1 MSNIIQMPHPTL
13 PCSQRH
19 QPTVEVRRA
28 AFDRRRLIRPLLVSD
43 SVADAESYVQEL
55 QRAHFAVFAQ
65 VARDAREFGAKLR
78 SQPCDV
84 VVSADAMRKWSG
96 MQALELLRA
105 HNREVP
111 FILVTPNPDDE
122 TLAEYML
129 NGATDCV
136 DKNRPN
142 LLPLAVALAVQERT
156 LRAERD
162 RAEQELCRSQVLY
175 RALTENPT
183 YGICR
188 VDENGR
194 LLDANQA
201 LVAMLGYASRDEL
214 LAANLATDLI
224 PDLVER
230 TRLLEAYRR
239 MGRVDGLEVDCSRK
253 DGTPVKVRLGGRRVR
268 DPTTV
273 LDGCELIV
281 ENITAQRA
289 LEDRLQHLAATDP
302 LTGLANYRR
311 LTEALDAEI
320 KRSERTGRAF
330 ALLWFDLDGMKQIND
345 RCGHLTGDRAL
356 HRVADAFR
364 LLCRSVDTPAR
375 YGGDEFAI
383 VLPETGVRGARIAG
397 RRICEHLARDPE
409 APRVSAS
416 MGVAS
421 YPRDG
426 DTIDRLL
433 LTADRALY
441 KIKRSHGEIVQGIGF
456 RGPSLGAAVTSR
468 QPCGSPCGQ

>member
-1 MSNIIQMPHPTL
+1 MSNTVQMPQPTL
-13 PCSQRH
+13 PRSRH

-28 AFDRRRLIRPLLVSD
+28 APDRRRLIRPLLVSD
-43 SVADAESYVQEL
+43 SVADAESYVEEL
-55 QRAHFAVFAQ
+55 QRAHFAVLAH
-65 VARDAREFGAKLR
+65 VARDAREFSAQLR

-84 VVSADAMRKWSG
+84 VVSADALCKWTG
-96 MQALELLRA
+96 MQALELLRE
-105 HNREVP
+105 HDREVP
-111 FILVTPNPDDE
+111 FILVTANADEE
-122 TLAEYML
+122 TLNEYLL

-156 LRAERD
+156 LRAERN
-162 RAEQELCRSQVLY
+162 RAEQELFCSQALY

-183 YGICR
+183 FGICR

-214 LAANLATDLI
+214 LAASLATDLI
-224 PDLVER
+224 PDPAER

-253 DGTPVKVRLGGRRVR
+253 DGTPVKVRLGGRRVH
-268 DPTTV
+268 DQAAV

-289 LEDRLQHLAATDP
+289 LEDRLRHLAATDP
-302 LTGLANYRR
+302 MTGLANYRR
-311 LTEALDAEI
+311 LTEAVDAEI

-330 ALLWFDLDGMKQIND
+330 ALLLFDLDGMKQIND
-345 RCGHLTGDRAL
+345 RDGHLTGDRAL

-383 VLPETGVRGARIAG
+383 VLPETGVREARTVG

-409 APRVSAS
+409 APRVSTS

-426 DTIDRLL
+426 VTIDHLL

-441 KIKRSHGEIVQGIGF
+441 KMKRPRGESVQGIGF
-456 RGPSLGAAVTSR
+456 GGSSLSAAVTAR
-468 QPCGSPCGQ
+468 QPSGWPGGQ